1 MSALKAATLLLSC
14 PDQRGL
20 VARVTQR
27 LYELGAN
34 ITHADQHLD
43 RQAQMFFQ
51 RIQFELPA
59 DAPPWPTIEAEL
71 APTLD
76 ALQMTWS
83 LIPAERIKRTAI
95 LVSRQDHCLYD
106 LLLRQRQG
114 ELRTI
119 YTCVISNHPDTR
131 PVAESFGLPF
141 HHLPV
146 TPATKAA
153 QEAELLRL
161 LRGYEV
167 DLVVLARYMQ
177 ILSGDFL
184 ARFRRPIINIHHS
197 FLPAFSGERPY
208 HRAYER
214 GVKLIGATAHYV
226 TEELDAGPIIEQD
239 VTRTSHTDEIADLI
253 RKGRDLERLVLA
265 RAVRLHLEDR
275 VLTYRNKTV
284 VFG

>member
-1 MSALKAATLLLSC
+1 MTKAATLLLSC
-14 PDQRGL
+14 PDRPGL
-20 VARVTQR
+20 VATVTQR

-59 DAPPWPTIEAEL
+59 DAPAWPAIEAQL

-76 ALQMTWS
+76 ALHMTWS

-146 TPATKAA
+146 TPETKAA

-161 LRGYEV
+161 LRDYEV

-184 ARFRRPIINIHHS
+184 ARFGRPIINIHHS

-239 VTRTSHTDEIADLI
+239 VTRTSHTDEIDDLI

-265 RAVRLHLEDR
+265 RAVRLHLQDR